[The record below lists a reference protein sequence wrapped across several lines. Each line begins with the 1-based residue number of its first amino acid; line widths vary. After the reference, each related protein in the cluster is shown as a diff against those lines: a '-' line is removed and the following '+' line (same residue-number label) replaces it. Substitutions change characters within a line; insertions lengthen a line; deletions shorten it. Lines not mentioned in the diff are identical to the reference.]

1 MDQKSILNFVS
12 SFIASEIDMRSRKAV
27 DVGIDVFKKICDG
40 VQWMAYQK
48 VRRKTEAFFEKGR
61 LYQALCYS
69 EDQRIL
75 IYSKEAIE
83 RCIQRA
89 NENNFLIVSLEKNI
103 CVLQPDTVFLLLDIK
118 RYRFDYII
126 LTALIGDEVKGI
138 VLQSAY
144 AMYPWD
150 VFKQLS

>member
-1 MDQKSILNFVS
+1 
-12 SFIASEIDMRSRKAV
+12 MRSRKAI
-27 DVGIDVFKKICDG
+27 DVGVNVFKKLCDG

-48 VRRKTEAFFEKGR
+48 VRHKTEAFFEKGR
-61 LYQALCYS
+61 LYQALYLG

-75 IYSKEAIE
+75 IYTKEAIQ
-83 RCIQRA
+83 RFMDRA
-89 NENNFLIVSLEKNI
+89 NENNFLRVSLEKNI

-126 LTALIGDEVKGI
+126 ITALIGDEVKGI
-138 VLQSAY
+138 VLHSAY